1 MSMTSIGSILP
12 EHLKNSKVGEQL
24 EATAILDR
32 FMQKAQ
38 EIWGKA
44 IEKDM
49 RPMYLK
55 NKTLTIAV
63 GNAAL
68 AQEMKLHEEKIL
80 SFLND
85 VNTDLVVER
94 LRYLL

>member
-1 MSMTSIGSILP
+1 MNMTSIGSMLP

-24 EATAILDR
+24 EATAVLER
-32 FMQKAQ
+32 FMKKAQ

-44 IEKDM
+44 IEQDM

-63 GNAAL
+63 GNSVL

-80 SFLND
+80 DFLND
-85 VNTDLVVER
+85 SVDEAIVER